1 MEESN
6 FAHELHNSAR
16 KCYRFFCLNVARCLS
31 YVGGRL
37 EPYTTQNQLMTLVT
51 PTNRLAILH
60 LPNNQKHHCP
70 IFQFTNVDETYV
82 AYAGH
87 IQKELVNVK
96 RFYSYFRNTSRRDSI
111 SISKDNNFQDL
122 VAATVEAHK
131 IELNYIDPLK
141 EYLNVVFD
149 KDREEFMEI
158 FVEIDDSPTNSEP
171 TFEDVMTLWIAV
183 FIWAIQ
189 LIVGRLLY
197 KKVAFR
203 ITGKIYGLIQ

>member
-1 MEESN
+1 MEESH
-6 FAHELHNSAR
+6 FAYESAR
-16 KCYRFFCLNVARCLS
+16 KCYRFLCLH
-31 YVGGRL
+31 GKRL

-51 PTNRLAILH
+51 PTDRLAILH

-70 IFQFTNVDETYV
+70 IFQFTNLDGVYV

-96 RFYSYFRNTSRRDSI
+96 RFYSYLRNTSQRDSI
-111 SISKDNNFQDL
+111 AISKDNNFQDL
-122 VAATVEAHK
+122 VAAMIVAHK
-131 IELNYIDPLK
+131 MELNYIDPLK

-189 LIVGRLLY
+189 LMVGRLLY
-197 KKVAFR
+197 RKVAFR
-203 ITGKIYGLIQ
+203 ITGRIYGLIQ

>member
-1 MEESN
+1 
-6 FAHELHNSAR
+6 
-16 KCYRFFCLNVARCLS
+16 
-31 YVGGRL
+31 
-37 EPYTTQNQLMTLVT
+37 MTLVT

-158 FVEIDDSPTNSEP
+158 FVEIGTQNN
-171 TFEDVMTLWIAV
+171 
-183 FIWAIQ
+183 
-189 LIVGRLLY
+189 
-197 KKVAFR
+197 
-203 ITGKIYGLIQ
+203 